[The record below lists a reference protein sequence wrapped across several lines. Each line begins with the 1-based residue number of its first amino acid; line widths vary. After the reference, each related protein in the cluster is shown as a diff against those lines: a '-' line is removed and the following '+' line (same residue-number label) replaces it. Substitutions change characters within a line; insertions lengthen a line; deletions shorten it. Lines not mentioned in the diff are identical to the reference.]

1 MATSQLQSYLGI
13 FLVDGEKLTDQ
24 KAGKLV
30 NDVDTLKWIREQG
43 KENAQYVVLRV
54 YTKTSF

>member
-1 MATSQLQSYLGI
+1 MYTQLQSTLHI
-13 FLVDGEKLTDQ
+13 FQVEGDKLTDQ
-24 KAGKLV
+24 KAGKIV
-30 NDVDTLKWIREQG
+30 NDVDTIKWIKEQG